1 MNREDLYQTIGQADE
16 RLLERSQRNRYR
28 RQPSWWM
35 RAAAAV
41 LIAAVAVS
49 GWLYASNP
57 SFFTTAYA
65 INEAVYP
72 QMASYPDQ
80 MSPFFEQ
87 QFDAWQS
94 SVQAQKQPSGYANG
108 LENFFESSIRQTLSG
123 EEGENKVYAPLSAY
137 MTLGMLAELTGGESR
152 GQILSLLGTDS
163 IEALRSQAY
172 AVWNGQYR
180 NDGATTCIL
189 ANSVW
194 LNEGISFIPETMER
208 LADTYYASS
217 YQGEMGSD
225 GFHKALQGWLDE
237 QTGGLLKEQTQNAA
251 FDAETVLALASAMH
265 YQAKWANGFSKEN
278 TTPDVFHSLSG
289 DMTCDF
295 MHSQGQETYYWA
307 EQFGAVAQ
315 PLENGGGT
323 MWFILPDEGVR
334 VQELLQT
341 DELME
346 FLRSNGKWENRKTL
360 KINLSVP
367 KFDISSQTD
376 LREVFKSLGVT
387 DVFDQKTADF
397 SAMTNMKDIFVSK
410 ASHGVRVA
418 IDEEGVTAAAYT
430 AMYFAGAAP
439 PPEDEMDFVL
449 DRPFLFVVT
458 SDDGLPLFAGSVYRP
473 E

>member
-1 MNREDLYQTIGQADE
+1 M
-16 RLLERSQRNRYR
+16 RYF
-28 RQPSWWM
+28 
-35 RAAAAV
+35 
-41 LIAAVAVS
+41 I
-49 GWLYASNP
+49 
-57 SFFTTAYA
+57 F
-65 INEAVYP
+65 
-72 QMASYPDQ
+72 
-80 MSPFFEQ
+80 
-87 QFDAWQS
+87 
-94 SVQAQKQPSGYANG
+94 
-108 LENFFESSIRQTLSG
+108 
-123 EEGENKVYAPLSAY
+123 
-137 MTLGMLAELTGGESR
+137 
-152 GQILSLLGTDS
+152 
-163 IEALRSQAY
+163 
-172 AVWNGQYR
+172 
-180 NDGATTCIL
+180 IL
-189 ANSVW
+189 A
-194 LNEGISFIPETMER
+194 LL
-208 LADTYYASS
+208 LAAP
-217 YQGEMGSD
+217 
-225 GFHKALQGWLDE
+225 
-237 QTGGLLKEQTQNAA
+237 
-251 FDAETVLALASAMH
+251 V
-265 YQAKWANGFSKEN
+265 FS
-278 TTPDVFHSLSG
+278 
-289 DMTCDF
+289 
-295 MHSQGQETYYWA
+295 
-307 EQFGAVAQ
+307 VAQ